1 MLLYVCAPRTGV
13 LNMVYNYYSE
23 QPGQFLEQ
31 LLIVSDLRIRI
42 HNCTYKLPLRRGVLL
57 VTKT

>member
-1 MLLYVCAPRTGV
+1 MLKSH
-13 LNMVYNYYSE
+13 YSE